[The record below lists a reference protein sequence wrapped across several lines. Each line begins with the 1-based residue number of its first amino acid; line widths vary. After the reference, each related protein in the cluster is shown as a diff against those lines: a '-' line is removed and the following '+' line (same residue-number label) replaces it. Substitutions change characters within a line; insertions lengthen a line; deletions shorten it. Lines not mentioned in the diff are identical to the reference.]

1 MASLQELADEAL
13 KNSVDGEE
21 MDIEKQ
27 IEVALECPCVGAF
40 MVVALL
46 LLFVSQNRRRG
57 MLKTKASVHWLV
69 CHVLHNH
76 TN

>member
-13 KNSVDGEE
+13 KNSGDGEE

-46 LLFVSQNRRRG
+46 LLFESQN
-57 MLKTKASVHWLV
+57 H
-69 CHVLHNH
+69 
-76 TN
+76 